1 MLSEQIRVHDN
12 FGTGAHVPQRKIS
25 VYLPP
30 GYNEDPGRRYPV
42 LYMHDGQNLFD
53 PATSVGGVPWSA
65 DEAAQTGILEGRIE
79 PLIIVGI
86 DHGGV
91 DRIKEYTPVKT
102 EAGKMKGS
110 GGGADEYGEMII
122 KELKPFIDTEY
133 RTKPER
139 EFTGMGGSS
148 LGGLVTIYLGIRH
161 PEVFSRLA
169 VISPSAWWAKNHII
183 RETAKL
189 GERIPLRIW
198 LDIGKREGSKIK
210 HQVRALKEMLLANGW
225 QDGEDLAYFEI
236 PGAEHNEAAWGERFG
251 TVLTFLYPVM

>member
-1 MLSEQIRVHDN
+1 MISEQIRVHDD
-12 FGTGAHVPQRKIS
+12 FGTGAHVPPRRIS

-30 GYNEDPGRRYPV
+30 GYNEDTGRRYPV
-42 LYMHDGQNLFD
+42 IYMHDGQNLFD
-53 PATSVGGVPWSA
+53 PATSVGGVAWAA
-65 DEAAQTGILEGRIE
+65 DEAAQMAILEGRVE

-102 EAGKMKGS
+102 DSGKMKGH
-110 GGGADEYGEMII
+110 GGGADHYGRMII
-122 KELKPFIDTEY
+122 QELKPFIDTEY

-161 PEVFSRLA
+161 PQVFSRLA

-198 LDIGKREGSKIK
+198 LDIGKREGSTIK

-225 QDGEDLAYFEI
+225 QNGEDLAYFEI
-236 PGAEHNEAAWGERFG
+236 PGATHNESAWGERFG
-251 TVLTFLYPVM
+251 SVLTFLYPVM